1 MYLCFSIY
9 ILLIFMK
16 ALKLIIISLLA
27 ITNATFAQ
35 LTTNSEKPASDFLM
49 VQLGIDGWA
58 GKPDTIHTTGI
69 GRGLNVYLCKNYPL
83 KNSKLSFAAGIGIGS
98 SSIYLDNQEARF
110 ADTSFVKFNAESKNY
125 SKYKLTTA
133 YFEAPLELR
142 YFENT
147 VNKNKGFKAAIG
159 LRIGTLLQAHT
170 KGVYSFN
177 GVKTTDKVV
186 SKHFLDTWRFAAT
199 ARVGYGN
206 YSIFMAYN
214 LNTLFKAGSGPDITP
229 YSVGLCIS
237 GL

>member
-1 MYLCFSIY
+1 ML
-9 ILLIFMK
+9 
-16 ALKLIIISLLA
+16 ALGTTVS
-27 ITNATFAQ
+27 AQ
-35 LTTNSEKPASDFLM
+35 TKTPTEKPASDFLM
-49 VQLGIDGWA
+49 IQLGIDGWA
-58 GKPDTIHTTGI
+58 GKPDFIHTTGI
-69 GRGLNVYLCKNYPL
+69 GKGLNVYLCKNYPL

-110 ADTSFVKFNAESKNY
+110 ADTTFVKFEEETKNY

-142 YFENT
+142 YFDNN

-170 KGVYSFN
+170 KGVYSFS

-206 YSIFMAYN
+206 FSLFVAYN

>member
-1 MYLCFSIY
+1 MK
-9 ILLIFMK
+9 LLRLLLLSML
-16 ALKLIIISLLA
+16 ALGTTVS
-27 ITNATFAQ
+27 AQ
-35 LTTNSEKPASDFLM
+35 TKTPTEKPASDFLM
-49 VQLGIDGWA
+49 IQLGIDGWA
-58 GKPDTIHTTGI
+58 GKPDYIHTTGI
-69 GRGLNVYLCKNYPL
+69 GKGLNVYLCKNYPL

-110 ADTSFVKFNAESKNY
+110 ADTTFVKFEEETKNY

-142 YFENT
+142 YFDNN

-170 KGVYSFN
+170 KGVYSFS

-206 YSIFMAYN
+206 FSLFVAYN

>member
-1 MYLCFSIY
+1 MK
-9 ILLIFMK
+9 LLRLLLLSML
-16 ALKLIIISLLA
+16 ALGTTVS
-27 ITNATFAQ
+27 AQ
-35 LTTNSEKPASDFLM
+35 TKTPTEKPASDFLM
-49 VQLGIDGWA
+49 IQLGIDGWA
-58 GKPDTIHTTGI
+58 GKPDSIHTSGI
-69 GRGLNVYLCKNYPL
+69 GKGLNVYLCKNYPL

-110 ADTSFVKFNAESKNY
+110 ADTTFVKFEAETKNY

-142 YFENT
+142 YFDNN

-170 KGVYSFN
+170 KGVYSFS

-206 YSIFMAYN
+206 FSLFVAYN
-214 LNTLFKAGSGPDITP
+214 LNTLFKDGSGPDITP

>member
-1 MYLCFSIY
+1 
-9 ILLIFMK
+9 MK
-16 ALKLIIISLLA
+16 ALRLLVIGFMA
-27 ITNATFAQ
+27 FTNATFAQ
-35 LTTNSEKPASDFLM
+35 STTTSEKPASDFLM
-49 VQLGIDGWA
+49 IQLGIDGWA
-58 GKPDTIHTTGI
+58 GKPDYIHTKGV
-69 GRGLNVYLCKNYPL
+69 GKGLNVYLCKNYPL

-98 SSIYLDNQEARF
+98 SSIYLDNQEVRF
-110 ADTSFVKFNAESKNY
+110 SDTSFVKFAAETKNY

-142 YFENT
+142 YFENN

-170 KGVYSFN
+170 KGVYSSS
-177 GVKTTDKVV
+177 GSKTADKVV
-186 SKHFLDTWRFAAT
+186 SKRFIDTWRFAAT

-206 YSIFMAYN
+206 FSLFVAYN

>member
-1 MYLCFSIY
+1 MK
-9 ILLIFMK
+9 LLRLLLLSML
-16 ALKLIIISLLA
+16 ALGTTVS
-27 ITNATFAQ
+27 AQ
-35 LTTNSEKPASDFLM
+35 TKTPTEKPASDFLM
-49 VQLGIDGWA
+49 IQLGIDGWA
-58 GKPDTIHTTGI
+58 GKPDSIHTSGI
-69 GRGLNVYLCKNYPL
+69 GKGLNVYLCKNYPL

-110 ADTSFVKFNAESKNY
+110 ADTTFVKFEAETKNY

-142 YFENT
+142 YFDNN

-170 KGVYSFN
+170 KGVYSFS

-206 YSIFMAYN
+206 FSLFVAYN

>member
-1 MYLCFSIY
+1 MLF
-9 ILLIFMK
+9 ILDFLIFMK
-16 ALKLIIISLLA
+16 ALRLLVIGFMA
-27 ITNATFAQ
+27 FTNATFAQ
-35 LTTNSEKPASDFLM
+35 STTTSEKPASDFLM
-49 VQLGIDGWA
+49 IQLGIDGWA
-58 GKPDTIHTTGI
+58 GKPDSIHTTGV
-69 GRGLNVYLCKNYPL
+69 GKGLNVYLCKNYPL

-98 SSIYLDNQEARF
+98 SSIYLDNQEVRF
-110 ADTSFVKFNAESKNY
+110 SDTSFVKFAGETKNY

-142 YFENT
+142 YFDNN

-170 KGVYSFN
+170 KGVYSSS
-177 GVKTTDKVV
+177 GSKTADKVV
-186 SKHFLDTWRFAAT
+186 SKRFLDTWRFAAT

-206 YSIFMAYN
+206 FSLFVAYN

-229 YSVGLCIS
+229 YSIGLCIS

>member
-1 MYLCFSIY
+1 MLF
-9 ILLIFMK
+9 ILDFLIFMK
-16 ALKLIIISLLA
+16 ALRLLVIGFMA
-27 ITNATFAQ
+27 FTNATFAQ
-35 LTTNSEKPASDFLM
+35 STTTSEKPASDFLM
-49 VQLGIDGWA
+49 IQLGIDGWA
-58 GKPDTIHTTGI
+58 GKPDSIHTTGV
-69 GRGLNVYLCKNYPL
+69 GKGLNVYLCKNYPL

-98 SSIYLDNQEARF
+98 SSIYLDNQEVRF
-110 ADTSFVKFNAESKNY
+110 SDTSFVKFAGETKNY

-142 YFENT
+142 YFDNN

-170 KGVYSFN
+170 KGVYSSS
-177 GVKTTDKVV
+177 GSKTADKVV
-186 SKHFLDTWRFAAT
+186 SKRFLDTWRFAAT

-206 YSIFMAYN
+206 FSLFVAYN

>member
-1 MYLCFSIY
+1 MLF
-9 ILLIFMK
+9 ILDFLIFMK
-16 ALKLIIISLLA
+16 ALRLLVIGFMA
-27 ITNATFAQ
+27 FTNATFAQ
-35 LTTNSEKPASDFLM
+35 STTTSEKPASDFLM
-49 VQLGIDGWA
+49 IQLGIDGWA
-58 GKPDTIHTTGI
+58 GKPDSIHTTGV
-69 GRGLNVYLCKNYPL
+69 GKGLNVYLCKNYPL

-98 SSIYLDNQEARF
+98 SSIYLDNQEVRF
-110 ADTSFVKFNAESKNY
+110 SDTSFVKFADETKNY

-133 YFEAPLELR
+133 YFEAPFELR
-142 YFENT
+142 YFDNN

-170 KGVYSFN
+170 KGVYSSS
-177 GVKTTDKVV
+177 GSKTADKVV
-186 SKHFLDTWRFAAT
+186 SKRFLDTWRFAAT

-206 YSIFMAYN
+206 FSLFVAYN

>member
-1 MYLCFSIY
+1 MLF
-9 ILLIFMK
+9 ILDFLIFMK
-16 ALKLIIISLLA
+16 ALRLLVIGFMA
-27 ITNATFAQ
+27 FTNATFAQ
-35 LTTNSEKPASDFLM
+35 STTTSEKPASDFLM
-49 VQLGIDGWA
+49 IQLGIDGWA
-58 GKPDTIHTTGI
+58 GKPDSIHTTGV
-69 GRGLNVYLCKNYPL
+69 GKGLNVYLCKNYPL

-98 SSIYLDNQEARF
+98 SSIYLDNQEVRF
-110 ADTSFVKFNAESKNY
+110 SDTSFVKFAGETKNY

-142 YFENT
+142 YFDNN

-170 KGVYSFN
+170 KGVYSSS
-177 GVKTTDKVV
+177 GSKTADKVV
-186 SKHFLDTWRFAAT
+186 SKRFIDTWRFAAT

-206 YSIFMAYN
+206 FSLFVAYN

>member
-1 MYLCFSIY
+1 MLF
-9 ILLIFMK
+9 ILDFLIFMK
-16 ALKLIIISLLA
+16 ALRLLVIGFMA
-27 ITNATFAQ
+27 FTNATFAQ
-35 LTTNSEKPASDFLM
+35 STTTSEKPASDFLM
-49 VQLGIDGWA
+49 IQLGIDGWA
-58 GKPDTIHTTGI
+58 GKPDSIHTTGV
-69 GRGLNVYLCKNYPL
+69 GKGLNVYLCKNYPL

-98 SSIYLDNQEARF
+98 SSIYLDNQEVRF
-110 ADTSFVKFNAESKNY
+110 SDTSFVKFAAETKNY

-142 YFENT
+142 YFDNN

-170 KGVYSFN
+170 KGVYSSS
-177 GVKTTDKVV
+177 GSKTADKVV
-186 SKHFLDTWRFAAT
+186 SKRFLDTWRFAAT

-206 YSIFMAYN
+206 FSLFVAYN

-229 YSVGLCIS
+229 YSIGLCIS

>member
-1 MYLCFSIY
+1 MK
-9 ILLIFMK
+9 LLRLLLLSML
-16 ALKLIIISLLA
+16 ALGTTVS
-27 ITNATFAQ
+27 AQ
-35 LTTNSEKPASDFLM
+35 TKTPTEKPASDFLM
-49 VQLGIDGWA
+49 IQLGIDGWA
-58 GKPDTIHTTGI
+58 GKPDFIHTTGI
-69 GRGLNVYLCKNYPL
+69 GKGLNVYLCKNYPL

-110 ADTSFVKFNAESKNY
+110 ADTTFVKFEEETKNY

-142 YFENT
+142 YFDNN

-170 KGVYSFN
+170 KGVYSFS

-206 YSIFMAYN
+206 FSLFVAYN

>member
-1 MYLCFSIY
+1 
-9 ILLIFMK
+9 MK
-16 ALKLIIISLLA
+16 ALRLLVIGFMA
-27 ITNATFAQ
+27 FTNATFAQ
-35 LTTNSEKPASDFLM
+35 STTTSEKPASDFLM
-49 VQLGIDGWA
+49 IQLGIDRWA
-58 GKPDTIHTTGI
+58 GKPDTIHTTGV
-69 GRGLNVYLCKNYPL
+69 GKGLNVYLCKNYPL

-98 SSIYLDNQEARF
+98 SSIYLDNQEVRF
-110 ADTSFVKFNAESKNY
+110 SDTSFVKFAAETKNY

-142 YFENT
+142 YFENN

-170 KGVYSFN
+170 KGVYSSS
-177 GVKTTDKVV
+177 GSKTADKVV
-186 SKHFLDTWRFAAT
+186 SKRFIDTWRFAAT

-206 YSIFMAYN
+206 FSLFVAYN

-229 YSVGLCIS
+229 YSIGLCIS

>member
-1 MYLCFSIY
+1 MK
-9 ILLIFMK
+9 LLRLLLLSML
-16 ALKLIIISLLA
+16 ALGTTVS
-27 ITNATFAQ
+27 AQ
-35 LTTNSEKPASDFLM
+35 TKTPTEKPASDFLM
-49 VQLGIDGWA
+49 IQLCIDWWA
-58 GKPDTIHTTGI
+58 GKPDSIHTTGI
-69 GRGLNVYLCKNYPL
+69 GKGLNVYLCKNYPL

-110 ADTSFVKFNAESKNY
+110 ADTTFVKFEAETKNY

-142 YFENT
+142 YFDNN

-170 KGVYSFN
+170 KGVYSFS

-206 YSIFMAYN
+206 FSLFVAYN

>member
-1 MYLCFSIY
+1 MK
-9 ILLIFMK
+9 LLRLLLLSML
-16 ALKLIIISLLA
+16 ALGTTVS
-27 ITNATFAQ
+27 AQ
-35 LTTNSEKPASDFLM
+35 TKTPTEKPASDFLM
-49 VQLGIDGWA
+49 IQLGIDGWA
-58 GKPDTIHTTGI
+58 GKPDSIHTTGI
-69 GRGLNVYLCKNYPL
+69 GKGLNVYLCKNYPL

-110 ADTSFVKFNAESKNY
+110 ADTTFVKFEAETKNY

-142 YFENT
+142 YFDNN

-159 LRIGTLLQAHT
+159 LRIGTLFQAHT
-170 KGVYSFN
+170 KGVYSFS

-206 YSIFMAYN
+206 FSLFVAYN

>member
-1 MYLCFSIY
+1 ML
-9 ILLIFMK
+9 
-16 ALKLIIISLLA
+16 ALGTTVS
-27 ITNATFAQ
+27 AQ
-35 LTTNSEKPASDFLM
+35 TKTPTEKPASDFLM
-49 VQLGIDGWA
+49 IQLGIDGWA
-58 GKPDTIHTTGI
+58 GKPDYIHTTGI
-69 GRGLNVYLCKNYPL
+69 GKGLNVYLCKNYPL

-110 ADTSFVKFNAESKNY
+110 ADTTFVKFEEETKNY

-142 YFENT
+142 YFDNN

-170 KGVYSFN
+170 KGVYSFS

-206 YSIFMAYN
+206 FSLFVAYN

>member
-1 MYLCFSIY
+1 MK
-9 ILLIFMK
+9 LLRLLLLSML
-16 ALKLIIISLLA
+16 ALGTTVS
-27 ITNATFAQ
+27 AQ
-35 LTTNSEKPASDFLM
+35 TKTPTEKPASDFLM
-49 VQLGIDGWA
+49 IQLGIDGWA
-58 GKPDTIHTTGI
+58 GKPDSIHTTGI
-69 GRGLNVYLCKNYPL
+69 GKGLNVYLCKNYPL

-110 ADTSFVKFNAESKNY
+110 ADTTFVKFEAETKNY

-142 YFENT
+142 YFDNN

-170 KGVYSFN
+170 KGVYSFS

-206 YSIFMAYN
+206 FSLFVAYN